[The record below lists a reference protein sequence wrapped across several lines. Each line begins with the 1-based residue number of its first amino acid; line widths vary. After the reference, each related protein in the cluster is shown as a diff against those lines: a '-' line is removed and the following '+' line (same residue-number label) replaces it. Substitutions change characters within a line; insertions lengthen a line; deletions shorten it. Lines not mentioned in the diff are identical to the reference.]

1 MSTLHRLPDRDEKH
15 VGMTD
20 RTDPRRT
27 GHLEEP
33 SSPAPREASRSSLA
47 ATAIAGAVA
56 MAVAMGFGRFSYTPI
71 LPAMMADAGLSPAD
85 AGLIASANF
94 VGYLAGAVLAAYGWA
109 YGHERRIGLA
119 ALGATTLLLAA
130 MGLTSSV
137 LVYSIVRLL
146 AGLASA
152 FAMIFLS
159 GIVLGQGLRAKSE
172 HVPSVH
178 FGGVGFGIALSSICV
193 WAAPLAG
200 VAGLSA
206 SQGDWFTGALVALLG
221 TALVAALL
229 PGSDHVGKGAG
240 REAPLTWTRPLTV
253 VTLTYGFFGFGYV
266 ITATFLVAMARGDSG
281 GHSVEFLAWLITG
294 VSAALSIYL
303 WRFAVPRLGLA
314 GVYAAGLLVEAVG
327 LLLTVSLP
335 VSVAPLVGGLML
347 GATFMMVTAYGLQI
361 GRQLAPE
368 SPRRALALMTAA
380 FGIGQIIG
388 PVVAGWLAERTG
400 SFALPTLVA
409 AVVLFCCGMVVVLEL
424 RRIRAA
430 LVR

>member
-1 MSTLHRLPDRDEKH
+1 
-15 VGMTD
+15 
-20 RTDPRRT
+20 
-27 GHLEEP
+27 
-33 SSPAPREASRSSLA
+33 
-47 ATAIAGAVA
+47 

-85 AGLIASANF
+85 AGLVASANF

-109 YGHERRIGLA
+109 HGHERRIGLA

-137 LVYSIVRLL
+137 LVYSIIRFL

-152 FAMIFLS
+152 FAMIFVS

-172 HVPSVH
+172 HVPSAH

-206 SQGDWFTGALVALLG
+206 SQADWFTGALVALLG

-281 GHSVEFLAWLITG
+281 GHGVEFLAWLITG

-303 WRFAVPRLGLA
+303 WRFAMPRLGLA

-327 LLLTVSLP
+327 LVLTVSLP

-368 SPRRALALMTAA
+368 SPRRALAFMTAA

-430 LVR
+430 LAR